1 MLGTHSG
8 FKWCLVCLCLG
19 QKELNPSWNLKRR
32 TKAINK
38 ICFLIFGK
46 WVCTYRLDLGLHFFV
61 SSAGC
66 LRAWCLI
73 THLGSKEH
81 QQPCG
86 ALVPTQFL
94 IRIVSPWVQLDT
106 SLAEFPL
113 EKINFMAHLCWVVIQ
128 TILSEFNVRAWE
140 RAILRGEQWDS
151 ASHFGESCDDL
162 LTPWQRCKLSLWVGY
177 EWHSFAHSWNQVAME
192 RLFLTEV
199 TLC

>member
-1 MLGTHSG
+1 MGTHSG

-19 QKELNPSWNLKRR
+19 QKELNPSRNLKRR

-38 ICFLIFGK
+38 VCLLISKK
-46 WVCTYRLDLGLHFFV
+46 WVCTYRLDFFM

-73 THLGSKEH
+73 THLGSKKH
-81 QQPCG
+81 QQQWG
-86 ALVPTQFL
+86 ALMPTQFL

-140 RAILRGEQWDS
+140 RAILRGEQRDG
-151 ASHFGESCDDL
+151 ALHFGESCDDY
-162 LTPWQRCKLSLWVGY
+162 C
-177 EWHSFAHSWNQVAME
+177 
-192 RLFLTEV
+192 
-199 TLC
+199 